1 VPALTH
7 LPAATYDFSVTPV
20 ATDHPPLVAAAAPVT
35 APGNFLGALLAGAG
49 FMAFVTWDQAHWW
62 ALKEDYTF
70 GWLVPVFVGY
80 VVHDRWPRIRAA
92 WTQALGGDREP
103 AALPAWLARAGVMA
117 AGVVL
122 AAGALLFLL
131 GALHRAATG
140 PSFNGTLAI
149 TLGMA
154 ATVLAS
160 IYFLAPTV
168 APTVSGR
175 HADRWRMAVLFVFP
189 ALVWLVSAPMLA
201 IVENN
206 LNVFLMGRVTAV
218 VFFVFDRLGLV
229 IEQRGNVLILPTGNV
244 GVAEAC
250 SGIRSLTGCLF
261 SGSFIAAVFL
271 DSAPRKILLVAASL
285 LFAFG
290 ANILRSIFLTTWA
303 YRYGA
308 NSIEGAIHDVSGYAV
323 LGVTVAGLL
332 CCLPF
337 LDSRKARVRPQA
349 PAA

>member
-1 VPALTH
+1 M
-7 LPAATYDFSVTPV
+7 
-20 ATDHPPLVAAAAPVT
+20 
-35 APGNFLGALLAGAG
+35 G
-49 FMAFVTWDQAHWW
+49 FVTWDQSHWW
-62 ALKEDYTF
+62 ALKEDYAF
-70 GWLVPVFVGY
+70 GWLVPLFVGY
-80 VVHDRWPRIRAA
+80 VVYERWPRVAAGWRQTPGAVRVPATVPTWIARAA
-92 WTQALGGDREP
+92 VFG
-103 AALPAWLARAGVMA
+103 AGLT
-117 AGVVL
+117 L
-122 AAGALLFLL
+122 AAGALIFLL

-140 PSFNGTLAI
+140 SSFNGTLAI

-160 IYFLAPTV
+160 IYFLSPT
-168 APTVSGR
+168 AASTLAGR
-175 HADRWRMAVLFVFP
+175 HGDRWRMAVLFIFP

-218 VFFVFDRLGLV
+218 VFFVFDQLGLV

-261 SGSFIAAVFL
+261 SGSFLAAVFV
-271 DSAPRKILLVAASL
+271 DSAPRKVLLVVTSL

-290 ANILRSIFLTTWA
+290 ANIIRSIFLTTWA
-303 YRYGA
+303 YRNGA
-308 NSIEGAIHDVSGYAV
+308 RSIEGAIHDVSGYAV
-323 LGVTVAGLL
+323 LGVTIVGLL

-337 LDSRKARVRPQA
+337 LDSRPARAKV